1 MVAGRRD
8 LDETIK
14 VCDTLVGLGSA
25 ESRRKMAAWLGAEGS
40 GC

>member
-8 LDETIK
+8 LDETVK
-14 VCDTLVGLGSA
+14 VCDPLVGLRSTK
-25 ESRRKMAAWLGAEGS
+25 SRRKMAAWLGVEGA